1 MNKLYIYH
9 KITSMVPKGYLPSST
24 PPASPTALELSMATQ
39 NKRSTIRHQ
48 SVSGSVRSSLSEFS
62 IKHLMFTSV
71 NHAQ

>member
-9 KITSMVPKGYLPSST
+9 KIASMVPEGYLPSSA
-24 PPASPTALELSMATQ
+24 PPASPTTLEKTMVTQ
-39 NKRSTIRHQ
+39 NKRSIIRNQ
-48 SVSGSVRSSLSEFS
+48 SVPGSVRSSLCKFS